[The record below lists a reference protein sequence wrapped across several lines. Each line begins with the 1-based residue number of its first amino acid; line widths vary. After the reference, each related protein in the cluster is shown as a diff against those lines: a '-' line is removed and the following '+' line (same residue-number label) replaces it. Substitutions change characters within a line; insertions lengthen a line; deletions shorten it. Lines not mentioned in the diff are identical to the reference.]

1 MRTKN
6 FIYSFENFEAD
17 ACRCKRET
25 PEIRSFNIVSC
36 KEGGG
41 DVNRNAKINV
51 CRTRGIYFRVIFR
64 TQYVFAYDMRVRDD
78 RRIYHGQRGSGGVE
92 EAPCSLLGI
101 PEMCFFIETAANKNS
116 AVPVKR
122 FAARRVVF
130 DFELGVPMTDDR
142 RPAALVFE
150 PQHHVRPVI
159 RSVVRVLS
167 AGGRHGFQQL
177 YRQTV
182 VVAAA
187 YVAR

>member
-1 MRTKN
+1 M
-6 FIYSFENFEAD
+6 FPSDFSL
-17 ACRCKRET
+17 
-25 PEIRSFNIVSC
+25 EI
-36 KEGGG
+36 
-41 DVNRNAKINV
+41 
-51 CRTRGIYFRVIFR
+51 R
-64 TQYVFAYDMRVRDD
+64 TQYVRVQCAFESVT
-78 RRIYHGQRGSGGVE
+78 RRRPTYIAAGGRGRSEGGVE
-92 EAPCSLLGI
+92 ETPAFCENPKCV
-101 PEMCFFIETAANKNS
+101 FTETAASAWPGRRTRKRSDS

-122 FAARRVVF
+122 FAGRRVAMVLVF

-150 PQHHVRPVI
+150 PQDHVRPVL
-159 RSVVRVLS
+159 RPVVRVLS

>member
-1 MRTKN
+1 MR
-6 FIYSFENFEAD
+6 
-17 ACRCKRET
+17 
-25 PEIRSFNIVSC
+25 
-36 KEGGG
+36 G
-41 DVNRNAKINV
+41 V
-51 CRTRGIYFRVIFR
+51 CFRVIFR
-64 TQYVFAYDMRVRDD
+64 AQYVRVRYATTDV
-78 RRIYHGQRGSGGVE
+78 YCGSGRAWGGVGVG
-92 EAPCSLLGI
+92 EAPCFLGI
-101 PEMCFFIETAANKNS
+101 PEMCFFIETAATAWKNS
-116 AVPVKR
+116 VVPVKR

-159 RSVVRVLS
+159 RSVVRVLF